1 MPIIDVHES
10 FITPG
15 PGAWE
20 LETTHLSRPMSRWLM
35 RTFPEAA
42 TEGFRAGTK
51 RYGLLLEAMEFTTVN
66 GFVYICARGVGAPK
80 GAKGHPPKFIFKLLS
95 KMQPEVR
102 RRIRRSAEVFETKLW
117 RKDVEEWDN
126 VTKPGFTKR
135 YTALQAVDAAS
146 LSDQELSKHLD
157 DCRDADRQSVVIH
170 HTWNSVA
177 MIPMG
182 DFLIQTTK
190 GPECA
195 RPI

>member
-1 MPIIDVHES
+1 VGARDDTSFPSAVALVDEDFPRSRNRGVPRRHEALGS
-10 FITPG
+10 AP
-15 PGAWE
+15 
-20 LETTHLSRPMSRWLM
+20 RR
-35 RTFPEAA
+35 
-42 TEGFRAGTK
+42 
-51 RYGLLLEAMEFTTVN
+51 FTTVN
-66 GFVYICARGVGAPK
+66 GFVYICARGAGAPK

-126 VTKPGFTKR
+126 VTKPGFTRR
-135 YTALQAVDAAS
+135 YTELQAVDAAS